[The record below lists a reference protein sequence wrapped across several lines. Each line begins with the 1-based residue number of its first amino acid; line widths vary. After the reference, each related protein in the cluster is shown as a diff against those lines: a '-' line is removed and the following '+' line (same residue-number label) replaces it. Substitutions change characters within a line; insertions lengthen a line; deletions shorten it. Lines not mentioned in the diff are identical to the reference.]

1 MSLLSPFTIFVLHK
15 NETNVENRIKLK
27 VLGLTYSQVKKG
39 AYALVLAEEEG
50 PRRIPVVIGV
60 AEAQSI
66 AISLEGIIPP
76 RPITHDLF
84 VSFAHGF
91 GIRLKEVCIYK
102 FENGVFSSEM
112 VFDDGTREIRVDA
125 RTSDAIAIALR
136 TRSDIYVMQDII
148 EEAGFIYE
156 ESDEKNIVRGDH
168 EPAQKDRGLS
178 NCSRKELKEKLEKAI
193 AEEAYEEAARI
204 QEELNKRDNRL

>member
-1 MSLLSPFTIFVLHK
+1 M
-15 NETNVENRIKLK
+15 EDRIKLK

-60 AEAQSI
+60 AEAQAI

-112 VFDDGTREIRVDA
+112 LFDDGTREIRVDA

-136 TRSDIYVMQDII
+136 TRSDIFVMREII

-156 ESDEKNIVRGDH
+156 ESDEQEAPRRKKT
-168 EPAQKDRGLS
+168 EPQADRSLS
-178 NCSRKELKEKLEKAI
+178 SYSRRELKERLEKAI
-193 AEEAYEEAARI
+193 ASEAYEEAARI
-204 QEELNKRDNRL
+204 QEELNKRDNHL

>member
-1 MSLLSPFTIFVLHK
+1 MDT
-15 NETNVENRIKLK
+15 RIKLK
-27 VLGLTYSQVKKG
+27 VLGLTYSQVQKG
-39 AYALVLAEEEG
+39 AYALVLAEENG

-60 AEAQSI
+60 SEAQSI
-66 AISLEGIIPP
+66 AISLEGIVPP

-84 VSFAHGF
+84 VSFSHGF

-112 VFDDGTREIRVDA
+112 LFDDGTREIRIDA

-148 EEAGFIYE
+148 DEAGFVYE
-156 ESDEKNIVRGDH
+156 ENEGKEVVEKNSPKKRVCRIVPVR
-168 EPAQKDRGLS
+168 
-178 NCSRKELKEKLEKAI
+178 NLKNAW
-193 AEEAYEEAARI
+193 
-204 QEELNKRDNRL
+204 KRLLLPRLMKKPLVFKMS

>member
-1 MSLLSPFTIFVLHK
+1 MDT
-15 NETNVENRIKLK
+15 RIKLK
-27 VLGLTYSQVKKG
+27 VLGLTYSQVQKG
-39 AYALVLAEEEG
+39 AYALVLAEENG

-60 AEAQSI
+60 SEAQSI
-66 AISLEGIIPP
+66 AISLEGIVPP

-84 VSFAHGF
+84 VSFSHGF

-112 VFDDGTREIRVDA
+112 LFDDGTREIRIDA

-148 EEAGFIYE
+148 DEA
-156 ESDEKNIVRGDH
+156 
-168 EPAQKDRGLS
+168 GLS
-178 NCSRKELKEKLEKAI
+178 NCSRKELKERLEKAI
-193 AEEAYEEAARI
+193 ASEAYEEAARI
-204 QEELNKRDNRL
+204 QDELNKRDNNL

>member
-1 MSLLSPFTIFVLHK
+1 M
-15 NETNVENRIKLK
+15 ENRIKLK

-60 AEAQSI
+60 SEAQSI

-102 FENGVFSSEM
+102 LENGVFYSEM
-112 VFDDGTREIRVDA
+112 VFDDGTREMRVDA

-136 TRSDIYVMQDII
+136 TRSDIFVMPEII
-148 EEAGFIYE
+148 EEAGFVYE
-156 ESDEKNIVRGDH
+156 EEEADEHSPERSREKEVVEKEERD
-168 EPAQKDRGLS
+168 LS
-178 NCSRKELKEKLEKAI
+178 ACSRKELKERLEKAI
-193 AEEAYEEAARI
+193 ASEAYEEAARI

>member
-1 MSLLSPFTIFVLHK
+1 M
-15 NETNVENRIKLK
+15 ENRIKLK

-39 AYALVLAEEEG
+39 AYALVLAEEAG

-60 AEAQSI
+60 SEAQSI

-91 GIRLKEVCIYK
+91 GIRLREVCIYK

-112 VFDDGTREIRVDA
+112 LFDDGMREIRIDA

-136 TRSDIYVMQDII
+136 TRSDIYVMQEII
-148 EEAGFIYE
+148 EEAGFVYE
-156 ESDEKNIVRGDH
+156 EQSET
-168 EPAQKDRGLS
+168 EPEPERDNAQKSLS
-178 NCSRKELKEKLEKAI
+178 ICSRKELQERLEKAI
-193 AEEAYEEAARI
+193 AQEAYEEAARI
-204 QEELNKRDNRL
+204 QNELNKRASNNL

>member
-1 MSLLSPFTIFVLHK
+1 MK
-15 NETNVENRIKLK
+15 NRIKLK

-39 AYALVLAEEEG
+39 AYALVLAEEDG

-112 VFDDGTREIRVDA
+112 IFDDGTREIRLDA

-136 TRSDIYVMQDII
+136 TRSDIFVMPEII

-156 ESDEKNIVRGDH
+156 GDDDRESVRGKK
-168 EPAQKDRGLS
+168 EPAAADRSLS
-178 NCSRKELKEKLEKAI
+178 NCSRKELKDRLEKAI
-193 AEEAYEEAARI
+193 ASEAYEEAARI
-204 QEELNKRDNRL
+204 QEELNKRDNHL

>member
-1 MSLLSPFTIFVLHK
+1 M
-15 NETNVENRIKLK
+15 ENRIKLK

-66 AISLEGIIPP
+66 AISLEGIVPP

-91 GIRLKEVCIYK
+91 GVRLKEVCIYK
-102 FENGVFSSEM
+102 LENGVFSSEM
-112 VFDDGTREIRVDA
+112 VFDDGTREIRLDA

-136 TRSDIYVMQDII
+136 TRSDIFVMPEII
-148 EEAGFIYE
+148 EEAGFVYE
-156 ESDEKNIVRGDH
+156 EEG
-168 EPAQKDRGLS
+168 EPAPGRSREKKPSDPGDRSLS
-178 NCSRKELKEKLEKAI
+178 TCSRKELRERLEKAI
-193 AEEAYEEAARI
+193 ASEAYEEAARI

>member
-1 MSLLSPFTIFVLHK
+1 M
-15 NETNVENRIKLK
+15 ENRIKLK

-60 AEAQSI
+60 SEAQSI

-102 FENGVFSSEM
+102 LENGVFNSEM
-112 VFDDGTREIRVDA
+112 VFDDGTREMRVDA

-136 TRSDIYVMQDII
+136 TRSDIFVMPEII
-148 EEAGFIYE
+148 EEAGFVYE
-156 ESDEKNIVRGDH
+156 EEEADEHSPERSREKEVVKKEERD
-168 EPAQKDRGLS
+168 LS
-178 NCSRKELKEKLEKAI
+178 ACSRKELKERLEKAI
-193 AEEAYEEAARI
+193 ASEAYEEAARI

>member
-1 MSLLSPFTIFVLHK
+1 MDT
-15 NETNVENRIKLK
+15 RIKLK
-27 VLGLTYSQVKKG
+27 VLGLTYSQVQKG
-39 AYALVLAEEEG
+39 AYALVLAEENG

-60 AEAQSI
+60 SEAQSI
-66 AISLEGIIPP
+66 AISLEGIVPP

-84 VSFAHGF
+84 VSFSHGF

-112 VFDDGTREIRVDA
+112 LFDDGTREIRIDA

-148 EEAGFIYE
+148 DEAGFVYE
-156 ESDEKNIVRGDH
+156 ENEGKEELPEEKS
-168 EPAQKDRGLS
+168 LS
-178 NCSRKELKEKLEKAI
+178 NCSRKELKERLEKAI
-193 AEEAYEEAARI
+193 ASEAYEEAARI
-204 QEELNKRDNRL
+204 QDELNKRDNNL